1 MNIAELLVNA
11 AAAFSDRPAVCL
23 GTRPVLSYGALAGRA
38 AAIAAALRQRGLRQ
52 GARVG
57 LFMSNGPD
65 YFEVMFGAWF
75 AGCVIVPINA
85 KLHPKELGHI
95 LADSGAE
102 ALFVTQDLAEQ
113 AATAL
118 PDPAPAMVVVGGADH
133 RAMATAGEG
142 AAMDRAAIR
151 PAVVPPDAVAW
162 LFYTSG
168 TTGRPKG
175 AMLTHR
181 NLYNMTLSF
190 LADIGPV
197 DDRDA
202 ALHPAPLS
210 HAAGLFSL
218 AHFVRGAANVVPASG
233 GFEPEEIVDLVNHY
247 PGSSFFAAPTMVN
260 RLIGSAAIARLK
272 LENLDQI
279 FYGGAPMYVEDL
291 KTAVGRLGPRLWQVY
306 GQGEAPCTITYLP
319 PHMHVDTG
327 DGRLEQRLASV
338 GIARTGV
345 SVRVVDENG
354 VDRPVGENGEV
365 IVTGDV
371 VMAGYWNNPAATA
384 QALRDGWLH
393 TGDIGQ
399 FDAHGFLSL
408 KDRSKDVI
416 ISGGSNIYP
425 REVEEVL
432 LQHPAVV
439 EVSVVGRPHAD
450 WGEEVF
456 AFVVPA
462 AEGAVSA
469 AELDAH
475 CLDNIARFKRP
486 KAYRFMAA
494 LPKSNYGKILK
505 TELRKL
511 LDKP

>member
-1 MNIAELLVNA
+1 MNIAEILINA
-11 AAAFSDRPAVCL
+11 AAAFGDRPAVCH
-23 GTRPVLSYGALAGRA
+23 GPQVQLSYGGLVGRA
-38 AAIAAALRQRGLRQ
+38 RRVASWLKGKGCPP

-57 LFMSNGPD
+57 LYMSNCPG

-75 AGCVIVPINA
+75 AGCTIVPINA
-85 KLHPKELGHI
+85 KLHPKELGYI
-95 LADSGAE
+95 LSNSGAGI
-102 ALFVTQDLAEQ
+102 LFVTPDLAAQ
-113 AATAL
+113 AVEAGLDQATRL
-118 PDPAPAMVVVGGADH
+118 VDITGPDYAVIVSDDAVSGV
-133 RAMATAGEG
+133 T
-142 AAMDRAAIR
+142 R
-151 PAVVPPDAVAW
+151 PAKVDPNDVAW

-168 TTGRPKG
+168 TTGKPKG

-197 DDRDA
+197 DAKDA

-210 HAAGLFSL
+210 HAAGLLAL
-218 AHFVRGAANVVPASG
+218 AHIARGAANVVPVSG
-233 GFEPEEIVDLVNHY
+233 GFDPEEIVDLINVF

-260 RLIGSAAIARLK
+260 RLIGSPALARLTVGH
-272 LENLDQI
+272 LDHI

-291 KTAVGRLGPRLWQVY
+291 KAAIARLGPRLWQAY

-319 PHMHVDTG
+319 PHMHVDNG
-327 DGRLEQRLASV
+327 DGRLDQRLASV

-345 SVRVVDENG
+345 SVRVVDEAGADVPSG
-354 VDRPVGENGEV
+354 VNGEV

-371 VMAGYWNNPAATA
+371 VMAGYWNNPEATA

-399 FDAHGFLSL
+399 FDERGLLFL
-408 KDRSKDVI
+408 KDRSKDVV

-439 EVSVVGRPHAD
+439 EASVVGRPHAD

-456 AFVVPA
+456 AFVVA
-462 AEGAVSA
+462 TAEGAVTA
-469 AELDAH
+469 EELDAH
-475 CLDNIARFKRP
+475 CIDNIARFKRP
-486 KAYRFMAA
+486 KAYRFMTA

-505 TELRKL
+505 TELRKIL
-511 LDKP
+511 EQTSPR

>member
-1 MNIAELLVNA
+1 MNIAEILTNS
-11 AAAFSDRPAVCL
+11 AAAFGERPAVCH
-23 GTRPVLSYGALAGRA
+23 GARTHLSYRALIGRA
-38 AAIAAALRQRGLRQ
+38 RGVAHWLRGEGCLP

-57 LFMSNGPD
+57 LYMSNCPD
-65 YFEVMFGAWF
+65 YFEFMFGAWF
-75 AGCVIVPINA
+75 AGCAIVPINA
-85 KLHPKELGHI
+85 KLHPKELGYI
-95 LADSGAE
+95 LSNSGADVLVVTPDLAPAARAIVSGQPVRVVEVGGPDHATMIADTADSG
-102 ALFVTQDLAEQ
+102 LA
-113 AATAL
+113 
-118 PDPAPAMVVVGGADH
+118 
-133 RAMATAGEG
+133 R
-142 AAMDRAAIR
+142 
-151 PAVVPPDAVAW
+151 PDAVRPEDVAW

-175 AMLTHR
+175 AMLSHR

-190 LADIGPV
+190 LADIAPV

-218 AHFVRGAANVVPASG
+218 AHFVRGAANVVPESG
-233 GFEPEEIVDLVNHY
+233 GFDPEEIVDLVNRF

-260 RLIGSAAIARLK
+260 RLVGSPAMTRLK
-272 LENLDQI
+272 VENLDQI

-291 KTAVGRLGPRLWQVY
+291 KAALVRLGPRLWQVY

-319 PHMHVDTG
+319 PHMHMDTG
-327 DGRLEQRLASV
+327 DGRREQRLASV
-338 GIARTGV
+338 GIARSGV
-345 SVRVVDENG
+345 SVRVVDEAG
-354 VDRPVGENGEV
+354 VDVPPGVNGEV

-371 VMAGYWNNPAATA
+371 VMAGYWNNPEATA
-384 QALRDGWLH
+384 QALRGGWLH

-399 FDAHGFLSL
+399 FDEHGFLFL

-456 AFVVPA
+456 AFVVA
-462 AEGAVSA
+462 NAEGAVTA

-475 CLDNIARFKRP
+475 CIDNIARFKRP

-505 TELRKL
+505 TELRQM
-511 LDKP
+511 LDETSPR

>member
-11 AAAFSDRPAVCL
+11 AAAFRDRPAVCL
-23 GTRPVLSYGALAGRA
+23 GAAPVLSYGELTRRAG
-38 AAIAAALRQRGLRQ
+38 AIAAALRERGLEE
-52 GARVG
+52 GARVA
-57 LFMSNGPD
+57 LYMSNCPD

-75 AGCVIVPINA
+75 AGCCIVPINA

-95 LADSGAE
+95 LADSGAA
-102 ALFVTQDLAEQ
+102 ALFVTADLAGQ
-113 AATAL
+113 AATAV
-118 PDPAPAMVVVGGADH
+118 PDHGVTVVPVGSADH
-133 RAMATAGEG
+133 MAMIAGGEG
-142 AAMDRAAIR
+142 AGPGSFPR
-151 PAVVPPDAVAW
+151 PAVVHPDAVAW